1 MAQLK
6 VKQISDFV
14 TAVGGIH
21 DATVGTAAVTAIS
34 TAKSDALS
42 SAYSADVVA
51 KSEAIASAVSQA
63 EAKDVSRAST
73 AVVNISTAKSEAIA
87 SAVSQA
93 EAKDVSRASTAVV
106 NISTAKSEAISAAYS
121 ADVTVLSDAKVYSDI
136 QKGRIDAL
144 LLNST
149 EALDTFT
156 EIERFITSLETS
168 DVAGLS
174 AALSTA
180 VSNDAVHAS
189 AIALNT
195 AKVGITTAQSNA
207 IVANSAKVGITS
219 EQSDAIVANS
229 AKKGI
234 TEEQALA
241 IEANSAKVGITT
253 EQSTAIAA
261 NSAKVGITTA
271 QSTAISTNSSNISA
285 LAGRVTTLEGLDVVQ
300 QVGAF
305 VDARNFAL
313 DKSVSTSDNNITVFI
328 NGLQIHEFVEGVAD
342 GYTTANG
349 KQFLL
354 TGLGYN
360 LEANDHVIVLGVLA

>member
-1 MAQLK
+1 M
-6 VKQISDFV
+6 
-14 TAVGGIH
+14 
-21 DATVGTAAVTAIS
+21 
-34 TAKSDALS
+34 
-42 SAYSADVVA
+42 
-51 KSEAIASAVSQA
+51 
-63 EAKDVSRAST
+63 
-73 AVVNISTAKSEAIA
+73 
-87 SAVSQA
+87 
-93 EAKDVSRASTAVV
+93 
-106 NISTAKSEAISAAYS
+106 
-121 ADVTVLSDAKVYSDI
+121 SDAKVYSDI

-261 NSAKVGITTA
+261 NSAKVGITTEQSDAIVANSAKVGITTEQSTAIAANSAKVGITTA

-313 DKSVSTSDNNITVFI
+313 EQTVSTSDNNITVFI